1 MAKKKEEKV
10 SEPVE
15 ERIHINEYRASH
27 PELSLEEIAGLTVR
41 AGKTLMRRSQ
51 WDEVLAEYKG
61 TDK

>member
-1 MAKKKEEKV
+1 MAKKAEKV
-10 SEPVE
+10 EPLE

-41 AGKTLMRRSQ
+41 AGKTMMRRSQ

>member
-1 MAKKKEEKV
+1 MAKKVEKV
-10 SEPVE
+10 EPLE

-41 AGKTLMRRSQ
+41 AGKTMMRRSQ